1 MINKSLQNPKMSLKI
16 LFKKSRPGTR
26 PAVVFGWLGGG
37 DKRHREIK
45 KLDMGFL
52 SHPTH
57 PKDAACGSQNSMR
70 RALNA
75 ATMHVSAAAKTWQPT
90 AANAHSYKTVNPLKS
105 MVCQGQPT
113 AATP

>member
-1 MINKSLQNPKMSLKI
+1 MLQQVSAWWLWGATRADSGTGKYCICHTK
-16 LFKKSRPGTR
+16 FRPM
-26 PAVVFGWLGGG
+26 VSS
-37 DKRHREIK
+37 
-45 KLDMGFL
+45 
-52 SHPTH
+52 SHQTH